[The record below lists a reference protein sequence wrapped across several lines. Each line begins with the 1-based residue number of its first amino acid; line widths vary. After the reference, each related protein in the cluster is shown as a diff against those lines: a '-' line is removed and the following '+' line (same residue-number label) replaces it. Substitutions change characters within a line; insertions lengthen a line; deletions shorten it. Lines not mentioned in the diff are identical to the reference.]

1 MSQIDKVITIK
12 LANKML
18 PLVSRIVADI
28 VESAAAVD
36 WRQGHLTQDFDA
48 GDDLYG
54 DELRAI
60 EIELERDAARLAK
73 VQGELVS
80 LGVELKDPLNGVV
93 HFPAVMEGQPVYLCW
108 RLGEDE
114 VGFWHHRH
122 EGFEERRSL
131 VVSPASN

>member
-80 LGVELKDPLNGVV
+80 LG
-93 HFPAVMEGQPVYLCW
+93 
-108 RLGEDE
+108 EDE